1 VNSSLKSSSAFFKE
15 LNETG
20 INTKNKAKKHKKSDD
35 IQKSSKKL
43 KL

>member
-1 VNSSLKSSSAFFKE
+1 MDSSLKSSSAFFKE

-20 INTKNKAKKHKKSDD
+20 INSKNKAKKHKNSDVK
-35 IQKSSKKL
+35 QNSSKKL